1 MNIKNYFNQEFT
13 TKTLGIITIDVA
25 LTKESHIAKNHVF
38 VYSDEIADVIYISF
52 EEFFEETGLPNN

>member
-1 MNIKNYFNQEFT
+1 MNIKNYFNQVLK
-13 TKTLGIITIDVA
+13 TKTLGNIEIDTS
-25 LTKESHIAKNHVF
+25 LTKETHLDKGMVF